1 MPRLRENHVKLRQR
15 PRQLDDS
22 LRGLALFRALLDQ
35 SNDAIQVIEPGTL
48 RFLDV
53 NDRTCLELG
62 YSRGELLSMTVFDI
76 APGFDQRQRTTVLEQ
91 IKKSGSAM
99 IERVHRRKD
108 GTVFPVE
115 VTLREVHLDR
125 TYGVAVARD
134 ITERKRA
141 EQALKESQVT
151 LARVTRIA
159 TMGELTAT
167 IAHEINQPLAA
178 VSTNASAALR
188 WLAVRPPN
196 LVEAREAMASAMREA
211 NRAKCVI
218 DRIRT
223 LLKKSAPALQPLNV
237 NELIRETLAL
247 THSELI
253 TGGVAVHTKLSAEL
267 PAVLGDRVQL
277 QQVILNLIMNALD
290 ALKAIRDAPRKLTI
304 ESAKDPE
311 GLLIQVEDSG
321 EGLDPEQVHRIFDPF
336 FTTKPE
342 GIGMGLPIS
351 RSIVE
356 AHGGHMWAMPGS
368 PRGAVLR
375 LILPKADTSV

>member
-1 MPRLRENHVKLRQR
+1 
-15 PRQLDDS
+15 
-22 LRGLALFRALLDQ
+22 LALFRALLDQ

-125 TYGVAVARD
+125 TYRVAVARD

-196 LVEAREAMASAMREA
+196 LAEAREATR
-211 NRAKCVI
+211 
-218 DRIRT
+218 
-223 LLKKSAPALQPLNV
+223 PALLR
-237 NELIRETLAL
+237 ELK
-247 THSELI
+247 SEGYYAAIFAKRQGSFRLRL
-253 TGGVAVHTKLSAEL
+253 LSY
-267 PAVLGDRVQL
+267 R
-277 QQVILNLIMNALD
+277 N
-290 ALKAIRDAPRKLTI
+290 APRK
-304 ESAKDPE
+304 ERD
-311 GLLIQVEDSG
+311 
-321 EGLDPEQVHRIFDPF
+321 
-336 FTTKPE
+336 
-342 GIGMGLPIS
+342 
-351 RSIVE
+351 
-356 AHGGHMWAMPGS
+356 AMDG
-368 PRGAVLR
+368 
-375 LILPKADTSV
+375 